1 MSVRCVGGGSASR
14 DCDLKDM
21 VRYLALILILCGLA
35 SAQTP
40 PYEELELP
48 FHTAQIRVLDTNPD
62 RRLLASLSYDDRVFV
77 WRTGSSDPLLS
88 LQSEEPAHH
97 LALSPSGA
105 LLAVVLEQEAVIYE
119 VSSGK
124 PLTRLTGH
132 ESTLQKA
139 DFSPGGDLLVT
150 SSKDKTV
157 RAWRVSDW
165 QQLYALEHPEVCD
178 AVAFSPDGETLAT
191 GSGWEFGEVR
201 LWDART
207 GQEIRK
213 MSLDT
218 PEEMAHPSAFL
229 MPSNVLAFSSDGTRL
244 VSGEYAG
251 CRVWDT
257 GSGLLQ
263 RTVGQ
268 ENRGGGPG
276 TTAACLSGDRLR
288 FWDGR
293 VLVEIDLQS
302 GERLGERVLP
312 QDAVA
317 VSLLDDGQA
326 AVGYLHG
333 KVALEGA
340 NGDEIWSASGLDEAV
355 EDLDFQEDS
364 PRLFGV
370 TLSGTFLEWDGRSG
384 RISRRVE
391 TSTPKVRAFAFV
403 QKGTE
408 LAHGTE
414 DGLALRSSE
423 NFELLA
429 RMSGHRAMVRDV
441 EVSEDGRWAATAS
454 EDGTVG
460 VWDLQEKKLV
470 RLLKGHQDAVV
481 DIALA
486 PDGESVV
493 SVSEDATV
501 RLWSLESGREL
512 ARLER
517 PGRKTPYSAAAISP
531 DGTLL
536 AVAEAFLQEQPVVI
550 WDLEKREIL
559 RTIALNEDNSGAMD
573 LSFSEDGT
581 LWAADLTGTLSSWD
595 PRSGEKRLALPTG
608 SGYGWALAVGE
619 DGQIL
624 ALGTT
629 GQQRA
634 VRFWTKRR

>member
-1 MSVRCVGGGSASR
+1 MSFRCLGGGSASQ

-21 VRYLALILILCGLA
+21 VRYLILTLVLCGLA
-35 SAQTP
+35 SAQTTL
-40 PYEELELP
+40 YEELKLP
-48 FHTAQIRVLDTNPD
+48 FHTAQIRVLDSNPD
-62 RRLLASLSYDDRVFV
+62 RKLLASLSYDDRVFV
-77 WRTGSSDPLLS
+77 WRTGSSEPLLS
-88 LQSEEPAHH
+88 LQPEEPAHH
-97 LALSPSGA
+97 LALSPDGA
-105 LLAVVLEQEAVIYE
+105 LLAVVLGQEVVIYE
-119 VSSGK
+119 VSSGN
-124 PLTRLTGH
+124 PLTRLAGH
-132 ESTLQKA
+132 EGEVNRA
-139 DFSPGGDLLVT
+139 AFSPGGDILVT
-150 SSKDKTV
+150 SSKDRTV
-157 RAWRVSDW
+157 RAWGVADGK
-165 QQLYALEHPEVCD
+165 QLYALEHPEVCD
-178 AVAFSPDGETLAT
+178 AVAFSPDGKMLAT
-191 GSGWEFGEVR
+191 CSGWEFGDVR
-201 LWDART
+201 LWDARS

-218 PEEMAHPSAFL
+218 PEEKAHPSAFL

-257 GSGLLQ
+257 GNGLLL
-263 RTVGQ
+263 RTVGR

-293 VLVEIDLQS
+293 VLVEMDLQS
-302 GERLGERVLP
+302 GEKLGERVLP
-312 QDAVA
+312 QEAVA

-326 AVGYLHG
+326 AEGYLHG
-333 KVALEGA
+333 KIALEGA
-340 NGDEIWSASGLDEAV
+340 NGDEIWSASGLAEAV
-355 EDLDFQEDS
+355 EDLAFQEGS

-384 RISRRVE
+384 RLSRRVE
-391 TSTPKVRAFAFV
+391 TSNPKVGAFV
-403 QKGTE
+403 FVHKGAE
-408 LAHGTE
+408 LVHGTE

-423 NFELLA
+423 SFELLA

-441 EVSEDGRWAATAS
+441 EVSDDGRWAATAS
-454 EDGTVG
+454 DDGTVG
-460 VWDLQEKKLV
+460 VWDLQERELV

-531 DGTLL
+531 DGRLL

-559 RTIALNEDNSGAMD
+559 RSIALNDDNSGAMD
-573 LSFSEDGT
+573 LSFSADGL
-581 LWAADLTGTLSSWD
+581 LWAADLTGTLSCWD
-595 PRSGEKRLALPTG
+595 PRGGEQRLALPTD

-634 VRFWTKRR
+634 VRFWTKKR